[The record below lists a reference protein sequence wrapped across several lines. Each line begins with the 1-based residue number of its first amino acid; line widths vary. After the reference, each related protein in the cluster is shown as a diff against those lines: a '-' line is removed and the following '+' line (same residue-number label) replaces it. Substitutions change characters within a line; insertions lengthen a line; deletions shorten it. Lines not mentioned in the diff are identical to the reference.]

1 MIKSAESV
9 LRPEE
14 SLRWGK
20 ICESGIQYYRFRRV
34 AHGSVSHLV
43 AVVDFAVELFDE
55 HHSQVAVGVR
65 EGVVSDAQ
73 SERSVGRS
81 QLVARHAVATRVRVD
96 GGRHGE
102 RAADGRRLGQ
112 LVHEPLLREPRPVVV
127 HVDYLDP
134 HLRSAAA
141 AAHRQ
146 PYIIN
151 RFITAIPTPTL

>member
-1 MIKSAESV
+1 M
-9 LRPEE
+9 
-14 SLRWGK
+14 
-20 ICESGIQYYRFRRV
+20 
-34 AHGSVSHLV
+34 
-43 AVVDFAVELFDE
+43 
-55 HHSQVAVGVR
+55 
-65 EGVVSDAQ
+65 SDAQ

-81 QLVARHAVATRVRVD
+81 QLVARDAVATRVRVD

-112 LVHEPLLREPRPVVV
+112 LVREPLLREPRPVVV

-141 AAHRQ
+141 AHRQ

-151 RFITAIPTPTL
+151 RFITAIPTPTV